1 MSIRPITTPLP
12 GERVVALS
20 PETATLAS
28 TFWQRRLNLFPGRAL
43 SAGALAQRQRWQAG
57 HVAQRAQALVAGT
70 DEGLEI
76 DLHTATGDIG
86 FASVSVRVGTGRGL
100 ALSGEDVVL
109 RQALITTLDALPVV
123 APPAFF
129 ENGSGVGGGPGDGS
143 VNARAIGPTLGE
155 LEGASLS
162 SLPAFGVLVLQPVQA
177 DRADFDPDDPCE
189 RSACAEGSVD
199 DSTAFEDWRIGDG
212 VRLLWY
218 VWPDDWRLPP
228 VPGVPARNALAW
240 TIFRAEAELAADGG
254 LPWEEWG
261 VPVALVEL
269 NRSTQTPLWV
279 DRSSVVRR
287 GGRARQASLLVAAA
301 AAAPPPPGTNTLRL
315 AGSSRL
321 AALQQAQIEQFAEEV
336 AAATADNPNL
346 APEALATSFGSY
358 LPPVGLLPR
367 NAYEVATHR
376 SAFFPFGFD
385 VDAAP
390 VPVEQ
395 LDIAVRANAA
405 LAPLNL
411 LSPESVRILV
421 PVPLAMWEPRLLI
434 TNESPDP
441 LFKQTVD
448 RFLLVRSRALG
459 LRQGLRV
466 RQGVLQHALDG
477 QPPRVIAWND
487 DAAALEPESLSPWG
501 PPPAGGGHRSRLA
514 GGLHQHYFERA
525 TASFAAGNDRL
536 YCWAYL
542 DPDHPPRTLM
552 LQWHMVAGDWE
563 HRAYW
568 GENLIGWGTDG
579 TTSRARIGD
588 LPEAG
593 GWVRLEVPVASVG
606 LPGQRL
612 DGMAF
617 TLFDGRAAFG
627 MAGSVTSNSQGKWFC
642 NVLPAGAQWLGDEP
656 WDLLTSNDL
665 WAPFE
670 PNHGVVLSTPATV
683 PTSGGGHA
691 DVPATGLHLHSYENN
706 LASPA
711 QPAFAVAARDR
722 LFCWVYIDP
731 NDTPRQ
737 VMLQFRER
745 GRGISARAYWG
756 WKSIDTRSAGSG
768 NTVRAGAM
776 PVPGQWTRLE
786 VSATDLGLEGASL
799 TGMDFMQF
807 DGYAVFGTAGALP
820 VNGNGVVGTERPWIS
835 ITDAPGGGP
844 TTNKGWNLVSP
855 LQMRAPSLSS
865 DSGRAQAVA
874 ELAAHPAL
882 QVLSAHERLQLY
894 LRGVD
899 GFTAYLRA
907 RTDRADDLVDYGFVK
922 VQTDIYRVR
931 QLMLGTTAASRLVV
945 SPMLASIAAAETAV
959 ATQTQIA
966 SFISSVKGRPVVATP
981 APPAPGPPGPSG
993 PPGAPGLAG
1002 IAGSIGPAGAP
1013 GAAGAIGA
1021 PGLTGATG
1029 ATGTTGATGPTG
1041 AAGPTGPG
1049 GPAGPPG
1056 PPGPPGPVGAPGTPA
1071 PGTTPGPF
1079 PFPPTTGGG
1088 GTTTVS
1094 RGMSRAL
1101 PQARAAAV
1109 PRFSVGSVS
1118 VQGEI
1123 AAASVSG
1130 ITLGGV
1136 APTAQQLTRNTLA
1149 FNDLRATGDIQFI
1162 GSGLPLGLAAAIL
1175 PQDVTGVSPLAGNA
1189 FIRTTSI
1196 AKRLEDPKAKEVRD
1210 YATASRYQ
1218 AVQGLLNLADAWS
1231 AEDGGVTPGLFDGV
1245 QMRGMEGDGF
1255 LLDLKP
1261 PNGGRMPLER
1271 PFTDFLVKRELL
1283 DQLLNVPHRLA
1294 PGQTSGDPDES
1305 AMFNDGTDLSD
1316 HVVALMRRLEGRIKL
1331 YREAVSACEAV
1342 GARLRM
1348 ALGEV
1353 GTRLARVA
1361 DELAEARHDVSV
1373 ARALLA
1379 EETERLDA
1387 VNARRI
1393 RILAEEVKFLAF
1405 VRPRE
1410 TDNLLATPT
1419 HAVDPGL
1426 LEAPV
1431 PACLREHPDVPDELA
1446 DMLRVVR
1453 EAPST
1458 WFVKAPPLLQRLDR
1472 SEPLLRMV
1480 QSAKLRALTGQA
1492 LPLLSATA
1500 GTGKLS
1506 QAIAGV
1512 ATRQVQALAPR
1523 ILAMQTLDLSVLT
1536 TATWQQQRVQAEQ
1549 VVSFADL
1556 ADGGHGRADVARAA
1570 ATELENIRG
1579 IVACLHAEF
1588 SAVLPALRLQW
1599 AETLS
1604 EFDAAP
1610 NLRNLASLPR
1620 WSEIGFIDRTQMQAY
1635 VDFLFSQIEPGIPA
1649 AVALVNDVVRMCLL
1663 LASHAPVDRIII
1675 GRLARPMPAVVPGTR
1690 IPLLVAD
1697 LSRLRVGMQAV
1708 AYRGEQVIARALVED
1723 IGRGEVS
1730 AQVIHTVSARVEL
1743 GDDVRVHFDDGA
1755 MLSLQAASAA
1765 RSLFGR

>member
-28 TFWQRRLNLFPGRAL
+28 SFWQRRLNPFPGRAL

-76 DLHTATGDIG
+76 DLHAATGDTG
-86 FASVSVRVGTGRGL
+86 FARVSVRVGTGRGL

-109 RQALITTLDALPVV
+109 RQPLLTTLDALPVV

-155 LEGASLS
+155 LAAFSRAT
-162 SLPAFGVLVLQPVQA
+162 LPALGVLVLQPVLA

-199 DSTAFEDWRIGDG
+199 DTTAFEDWRIGDG

-228 VPGVPARNALAW
+228 VPGVPVRNALAW

-261 VPVALVEL
+261 VPVALVQLDLATE
-269 NRSTQTPLWV
+269 TPRWV

-287 GGRARQASLLVAAA
+287 GGRARQASLLVAAP
-301 AAAPPPPGTNTLRL
+301 AAAPPPPGSNTLRL

-321 AALQQAQIEQFAEEV
+321 VALQQAQIEQFAEEV
-336 AAATADNPNL
+336 ATATAGNPNL
-346 APEALATSFGSY
+346 APEVLAESFGSF

-441 LFKQTVD
+441 LFQQTLD
-448 RFLLVRSRALG
+448 RFLLVRSRTLG

-477 QPPRVIAWND
+477 QPPRVTAWND
-487 DAAALEPESLSPWG
+487 DAAALEPELLSPWG

-525 TASFAAGNDRL
+525 TAGFAAGNDRL

-552 LQWHMVAGDWE
+552 LQWHMVGGDWE

-579 TTSRARIGD
+579 TSSRARQGE

-627 MAGSVTSNSQGKWFC
+627 MTGSTTSTSQGKWFC
-642 NVLPAGAQWLGDEP
+642 NVLPAGAQLFGDDP

-670 PNHGVVLSTPATV
+670 PNQGVVLSTPATV
-683 PTSGGGHA
+683 PPSGGAHSDA
-691 DVPATGLHLHSYENN
+691 PAAGLHLHSYENH
-706 LASPA
+706 LASPP
-711 QPAFAVAARDR
+711 QPAFTVAATDR

-756 WKSIDTRSAGSG
+756 WNAIDTSSAGTG
-768 NTVRAGAM
+768 KTLRLGAM

-786 VSATDLGLEGASL
+786 VGAADLGLGGLSL

-807 DGYAVFGTAGALP
+807 DGYAVFGSAGALP
-820 VNGNGVVGTERPWIS
+820 VNGNGGVGAERPWIS
-835 ITDAPGGGP
+835 VTDTAGGGP

-855 LQMRAPSLSS
+855 MQMRAPSLSS

-874 ELAAHPAL
+874 ELAADPAL

-899 GFTAYLRA
+899 GFTAYLRV

-945 SPMLASIAAAETAV
+945 SPMLASIATAETAV
-959 ATQTQIA
+959 ATQNQIA
-966 SFISSVKGRPVVATP
+966 SFISSVKGTPVVSTPLPQP
-981 APPAPGPPGPSG
+981 APPAPQVPGPPGPPGPSG
-993 PPGAPGLAG
+993 PPGPTGVTGLTG
-1002 IAGSIGPAGAP
+1002 IAGPI
-1013 GAAGAIGA
+1013 
-1021 PGLTGATG
+1021 
-1029 ATGTTGATGPTG
+1029 
-1041 AAGPTGPG
+1041 GPG

-1056 PPGPPGPVGAPGTPA
+1056 PPGPPGPTGAPGTSA
-1071 PGTTPGPF
+1071 PGTPPAPF

-1088 GTTTVS
+1088 GTTTVPRGVS
-1094 RGMSRAL
+1094 RDL
-1101 PQARAAAV
+1101 PQILAAAV

-1118 VQGEI
+1118 VQGEFAQ
-1123 AAASVSG
+1123 AAVSG
-1130 ITLGGV
+1130 VTLGGV
-1136 APTAQQLTRNTLA
+1136 APAAQQLARGNLA
-1149 FNDLRATGDIQFI
+1149 FNDLQAKGDIQFI
-1162 GSGLPLGLAAAIL
+1162 GLGRNLQMTAATTPRDI
-1175 PQDVTGVSPLAGNA
+1175 TGVSPLAGNA

-1196 AKRLEDPKAKEVRD
+1196 AKRLDDPKAKEVRD

-1245 QMRGMEGDGF
+1245 QMRGLEGDGF

-1261 PNGGRMPLER
+1261 PNGGAMPLER

-1283 DQLLNVPHRLA
+1283 SQLLNVPHRLA

-1342 GARLRM
+1342 GNRLRT

-1353 GTRLARVA
+1353 GTRLAHVA

-1379 EETERLDA
+1379 EETERLNA

-1410 TDNLLATPT
+1410 TDNLLAAPT
-1419 HAVDPGL
+1419 HAIDPGL

-1458 WFVKAPPLLQRLDR
+1458 WFIKAPPLLQRLDR
-1472 SEPLLRMV
+1472 SEPLMRMV

-1492 LPLLSATA
+1492 VPLLSATA

-1506 QAIAGV
+1506 QAIASV

-1556 ADGGHGRADVARAA
+1556 ADAGHGRADVARAA
-1570 ATELENIRG
+1570 ATELEHIRS
-1579 IVACLHAEF
+1579 IAACLHAEF

-1675 GRLARPMPAVVPGTR
+1675 GRLARPVPAVVPGTR

-1723 IGRGEVS
+1723 IGQGEVS
-1730 AQVIHTVSARVEL
+1730 AHVIHTMTERVEL
-1743 GDDVRVHFDDGA
+1743 GDDVRVHFDDNA